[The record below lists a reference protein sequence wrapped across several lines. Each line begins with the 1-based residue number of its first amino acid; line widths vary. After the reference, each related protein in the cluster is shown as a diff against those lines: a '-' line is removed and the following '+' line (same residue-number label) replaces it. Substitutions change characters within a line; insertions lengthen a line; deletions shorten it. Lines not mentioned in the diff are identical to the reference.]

1 MALDRRLRAW
11 SDCGECGYQGTFE
24 FSLRDDEIYDDPESL
39 GVMLDAVCPA
49 WGEVDA
55 VLMMRKPLDEM
66 VGLADVSGGQ

>member
-11 SDCGECGYQGTFE
+11 SDCGECGFQGTFE

-49 WGEVDA
+49 CGEVDA
-55 VLMMRKPLDEM
+55 VLMMREPFDEM
-66 VGLADVSGGQ
+66 VRLADVSDGQ